1 MTYDHSVE
9 LTRKDGS
16 ARRFRIYGRPAPNKG
31 EIITLPIEGHLLER
45 ESVQQ
50 MSKIP
55 FDRKWPN
62 RLTI

>member
-31 EIITLPIEGHLLER
+31 EINSTLPIEGHLVR
-45 ESVQQ
+45 
-50 MSKIP
+50 
-55 FDRKWPN
+55 PN
-62 RLTI
+62 FAHF

>member
-31 EIITLPIEGHLLER
+31 EIITLPIEGHLVTAK
-45 ESVQQ
+45 SVQR
-50 MSKIP
+50 MGKIP
-55 FDRKWPN
+55 LNRKWVN
-62 RLTI
+62 QLTI